1 MLGSSNESRLVPFR
15 AKNLDLLNEELSFLL
30 AESEMKL
37 ALINGVND
45 IESKVLLISDIWL
58 ISDIKDPCSRVVH
71 ADAVDNADLEQIGVE
86 DESINAGL
94 DAMLFRF
101 ED

>member
-45 IESKVLLISDIWL
+45 IESKVFWL

-86 DESINAGL
+86 DE
-94 DAMLFRF
+94 
-101 ED
+101 